1 MQNLYRLKI
10 LGMINRKRPLL
21 CFLFIFMIILS
32 FVIIEK
38 FPKYVEVYKYTL
50 NANVSILND
59 DLKGALGSYEKA
71 YLLLPSE
78 SLKKQ
83 IIKMNQLIKSKS
95 NFIRAEQSE
104 QNKEYESA
112 YYYYA
117 NVDSIDEKR
126 YQLAQ
131 DKLISL
137 EQQVVDETYIHTE
150 EYEPIQS

>member
-10 LGMINRKRPLL
+10 WGMINRKRPLL

-95 NFIRAEQSE
+95 NFLRAEQSE

-137 EQQVVDETYIHTE
+137 EEQVVDETHIHTE

>member
-78 SLKKQ
+78 SLKKR

-95 NFIRAEQSE
+95 NFLRAEQSE

-131 DKLISL
+131 EKLISL
-137 EQQVVDETYIHTE
+137 EQQMVDEIYIHTE

>member
-137 EQQVVDETYIHTE
+137 EEQVVDETHIHTE

>member
-10 LGMINRKRPLL
+10 CEIINGKRRLL
-21 CFLFIFMIILS
+21 CFLFMFMIILS
-32 FVIIEK
+32 FIVIEK
-38 FPKYVEVYKYTL
+38 CPKYVEVYRYTL

-83 IIKMNQLIKSKS
+83 IIKVNQLMKSKS
-95 NFIRAEQSE
+95 NFLKGERLE
-104 QNKEYESA
+104 QNQEYESA
-112 YYYYA
+112 YYYYT

-126 YQLAQ
+126 YELAQ
-131 DKLISL
+131 EKLISL
-137 EQQVVDETYIHTE
+137 EQQIVDEIYIHNK
-150 EYEPIQS
+150 EYEPIQF

>member
-95 NFIRAEQSE
+95 NFLRAEQSE

>member
-10 LGMINRKRPLL
+10 LGMINRQRPLL
-21 CFLFIFMIILS
+21 YFLFILGITLS
-32 FVIIEK
+32 FIIVEK
-38 FPKYVEVYKYTL
+38 CPKYVEVYKYTL

-83 IIKMNQLIKSKS
+83 IIKVNQLIKSKS
-95 NFIRAEQSE
+95 NFLRAEQSE

-117 NVDSIDEKR
+117 SVDSIDEKR

-131 DKLISL
+131 EKLISL
-137 EQQVVDETYIHTE
+137 EQQVVDEIYIHTE

>member
-32 FVIIEK
+32 FIIVEK
-38 FPKYVEVYKYTL
+38 CPKYVEVYKYTL

-95 NFIRAEQSE
+95 NFLRAEQSE

-137 EQQVVDETYIHTE
+137 EEQVVDETHIHTE

>member
-1 MQNLYRLKI
+1 MRNLYRLKI
-10 LGMINRKRPLL
+10 WGMINRNRS
-21 CFLFIFMIILS
+21 FLFIFIIILS
-32 FVIIEK
+32 FIIIEK
-38 FPKYVEVYKYTL
+38 CPKYVEVYKYTL

-83 IIKMNQLIKSKS
+83 IIKVNQLMKSKS
-95 NFIRAEQSE
+95 NFLKGEQLE

-112 YYYYA
+112 YYYYT
-117 NVDSIDEKR
+117 NVDAIDEKR

-131 DKLISL
+131 EKLISL
-137 EQQVVDETYIHTE
+137 EQQMVDEIYIHTE

>member
-10 LGMINRKRPLL
+10 LGIINRKRPLL

-32 FVIIEK
+32 FIIVEK
-38 FPKYVEVYKYTL
+38 CPKYVEVYKYTL

-95 NFIRAEQSE
+95 NFLRAEQSE

-137 EQQVVDETYIHTE
+137 EEQVVDETHIHTE

>member
-10 LGMINRKRPLL
+10 WGMINRNRS
-21 CFLFIFMIILS
+21 FLFIFIIILS
-32 FVIIEK
+32 FIIIEK
-38 FPKYVEVYKYTL
+38 CPKYVEVYKYTL

-71 YLLLPSE
+71 YLLLPSQ

-83 IIKMNQLIKSKS
+83 IIKVNQLKKSKS
-95 NFIRAEQSE
+95 NFLKGEQLE

-112 YYYYA
+112 YYYYT

-131 DKLISL
+131 EILISL
-137 EQQVVDETYIHTE
+137 EQQMVDEIYIHTE
-150 EYEPIQS
+150 EYVPIQS

>member
-32 FVIIEK
+32 FIIVEK
-38 FPKYVEVYKYTL
+38 CPKYVEVYKYTL

-95 NFIRAEQSE
+95 NFLRAEQSE

>member
-32 FVIIEK
+32 FIIVEK
-38 FPKYVEVYKYTL
+38 CPKYVEVYKYTL

-71 YLLLPSE
+71 HLLLPSE

-95 NFIRAEQSE
+95 NFLRAEQSE

-137 EQQVVDETYIHTE
+137 EEQVVDETHIHTE

>member
-1 MQNLYRLKI
+1 MRNLYRLKI
-10 LGMINRKRPLL
+10 WGMINRNRS
-21 CFLFIFMIILS
+21 FLFIFIIILS
-32 FVIIEK
+32 FIIIEK
-38 FPKYVEVYKYTL
+38 CPKYVEVYKYTL

-83 IIKMNQLIKSKS
+83 IIKVNQLMKSKS
-95 NFIRAEQSE
+95 NFLKGEQLE

-112 YYYYA
+112 YYYT

-131 DKLISL
+131 EKLISL
-137 EQQVVDETYIHTE
+137 EQQMVDEIYIHTE